1 MRLDFDSPTGR
12 FFFFS
17 FLFLSVLNMTDGLAN
32 CLMKVCAKSFT
43 NSQSLLRHS
52 MSHTGNKPYSCN
64 VCDKKFSQAPTLK
77 RHQRIHTS
85 AVVPRKRGRKPV
97 KSHFTSSLA
106 ANTRLK
112 GTTPPLMSMI
122 FLSFFLSQCRCA
134 RWTARAQLICSRVLT
149 APRASTRRISSTITS
164 NQ

>member
-1 MRLDFDSPTGR
+1 
-12 FFFFS
+12 
-17 FLFLSVLNMTDGLAN
+17 MTNGLVN
-32 CLMKVCAKSFT
+32 CLVKVCAKSFT

-97 KSHFTSSLA
+97 KSHLAKFLFKIPPKERTPLLKSEISFIFSLCCV
-106 ANTRLK
+106 
-112 GTTPPLMSMI
+112 SHH
-122 FLSFFLSQCRCA
+122 RCA
-134 RWTARAQLICSRVLT
+134 LWTVRGLLIYSRVLT
-149 APRASTRRISSTITS
+149 APRGSTRRISSTITS